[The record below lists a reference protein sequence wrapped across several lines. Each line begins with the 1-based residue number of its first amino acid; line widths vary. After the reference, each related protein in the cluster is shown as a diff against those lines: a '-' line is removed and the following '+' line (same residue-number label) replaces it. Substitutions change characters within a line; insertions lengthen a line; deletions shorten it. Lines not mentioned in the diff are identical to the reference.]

1 MLMKLNFFFAV
12 FLCSLFFLVSCNGSS
27 SEEVLIA
34 EDSTDQKTQ
43 VDPIEVSWND
53 LEKDSIHPET
63 AIIFEGYIGDPGTL
77 VDQTNGK
84 IRIPIYA
91 RRNQK
96 AGFELN
102 LYIPIGTQKNQI
114 KELPAEFIPSD
125 IQITADDNSVLT
137 IGSRVRITATK
148 SETYSPGFVT
158 ANVIKIETV
167 TDEFDATIFSSAVAL
182 TTNMMSDTAL
192 QNVYCYV
199 DGKLDIPS
207 IVFSYTNEISL
218 DLKNSSVKD
227 ISTMAIRLGE
237 GPSTMNDFPD
247 NYTSSDLI
255 LRDYLG
261 KEIKYK
267 STVRLYGMWERY
279 TFASTSPGTFYLEEI
294 EVKK

>member
-1 MLMKLNFFFAV
+1 MKLNFFLAAF
-12 FLCSLFFLVSCNGSS
+12 FGSLFFLVSCNGSS
-27 SEEVLIA
+27 SEDAMVTI
-34 EDSTDQKTQ
+34 DSTNQKTQ
-43 VDPIEVSWND
+43 VDPIKVSWQE
-53 LEKDSIHPET
+53 LEKDSIRAET
-63 AIIFEGYIGDPGTL
+63 QIIFEGYIGDPGTL

-84 IRIPIYA
+84 IRIPIYE
-91 RRNQK
+91 RRHQK
-96 AGFELN
+96 SGFELN
-102 LYIPIGTQKNQI
+102 LYIPIGNQKNQI
-114 KELPAEFIPSD
+114 KELPAEFLPTD
-125 IQITADDNSVLT
+125 IQIIADDNSVLT

-158 ANVIKIETV
+158 ANVIKIETM
-167 TDEFDATIFSSAVAL
+167 TDEFDAAIFTNAVPLSSE
-182 TTNMMSDTAL
+182 MMKDTAL

-247 NYTSSDLI
+247 NYTSADLI

-261 KEIKYK
+261 KEIKYR

-279 TFASTSPGTFYLEEI
+279 TFESTTPGTFYLEEI
-294 EVKK
+294 EIIK

>member
-1 MLMKLNFFFAV
+1 MKLNRFFPAIFGS
-12 FLCSLFFLVSCNGSS
+12 FFMLSSCSGSS
-27 SEEVLIA
+27 SEEALNNG
-34 EDSTDQKTQ
+34 DSTNQKVQ
-43 VDPIEVSWND
+43 IDPIEVSWND
-53 LEKDSIHPET
+53 LEKDSIHAET
-63 AIIFEGYIGDPGTL
+63 QIIFEGYIGDPGTL
-77 VDQTNGK
+77 VDQTDGK
-84 IRIPIYA
+84 IRIPVYE

-102 LYIPIGTQKNQI
+102 LYIPIGTQKNQM
-114 KELPAEFIPSD
+114 KELPAEFLPSD
-125 IQITADDNSVLT
+125 IQIMADDDSVLT

-167 TDEFDATIFSSAVAL
+167 KDEFDATIFSDAVPL
-182 TTNMMSDTAL
+182 TAEMMNDTAL

-227 ISTMAIRLGE
+227 ISSISIRLGE
-237 GPSTMNDFPD
+237 GPSSMNDLPD
-247 NYTSSDLI
+247 NYTSNDLI

-261 KEIKYK
+261 KTISYK
-267 STVRLYGMWERY
+267 STVRLYGVWERY
-279 TFASTSPGTFYLEEI
+279 TFATSTPGAFYLEEI
-294 EVKK
+294 EKIK

>member
-1 MLMKLNFFFAV
+1 MLMKPNFFFAA
-12 FLCSLFFLVSCNGSS
+12 FLSIPFYLISCSGSS
-27 SEEVLIA
+27 SEETLIA
-34 EDSTDQKTQ
+34 EDSTEQKIN
-43 VDPIEVSWND
+43 VDPIEVSWNA
-53 LEKDSIHPET
+53 LEKDSIAPET
-63 AIIFEGYIGDPGTL
+63 EIIFEGYIGDPGTL

-84 IRIPIYA
+84 IRIPIYQ

-102 LYIPIGTQKNQI
+102 LYIPVGTQKNQM
-114 KELPAEFIPSD
+114 KELPAEFLPSD
-125 IQITADDNSVLT
+125 IQIMAEDNSVLT

-148 SETYSPGFVT
+148 TETYSAGFVT
-158 ANVIKIETV
+158 ANVIKIESV
-167 TDEFDATIFSSAVAL
+167 TDDFDATIFVNAVAL
-182 TTNMMSDTAL
+182 TTDMLNDTAV
-192 QNVYCYV
+192 QNVYCYL

-227 ISTMAIRLGE
+227 ISTVAIRLGE

-247 NYTSSDLI
+247 NYTSADLI

-267 STVRLYGMWERY
+267 SNVRLYGVWERY
-279 TFASTSPGTFYLEEI
+279 TFASSSPGVFYLEEI
-294 EVKK
+294 EKIK

>member
-1 MLMKLNFFFAV
+1 MKPNFFFAA
-12 FLCSLFFLVSCNGSS
+12 FLSIPFYLISCSGSS
-27 SEEVLIA
+27 SEETLIA
-34 EDSTDQKTQ
+34 EDSTEQKIQ

-53 LEKDSIHPET
+53 LEKDSIAPET
-63 AIIFEGYIGDPGTL
+63 EIIFEGYIGDPGTL

-84 IRIPIYA
+84 IRIPIYE

-102 LYIPIGTQKNQI
+102 LYIPVGTQKNQM
-114 KELPAEFIPSD
+114 KELPAEFLPSD
-125 IQITADDNSVLT
+125 IQIMADDNSVLT

-148 SETYSPGFVT
+148 SETYSIGFVT

-167 TDEFDATIFSSAVAL
+167 PDDFDATIFASAVAL
-182 TTNMMSDTAL
+182 TTDIMDDTAV
-192 QNVYCYV
+192 QNIYCYV

-227 ISTMAIRLGE
+227 ISTIAIRLGE

-247 NYTSSDLI
+247 NYTSADLI

-261 KEIKYK
+261 QEIKYK
-267 STVRLYGMWERY
+267 STVRLYGVWERY
-279 TFASTSPGTFYLEEI
+279 TYESTTPGTFYLEEI
-294 EVKK
+294 EIIK

>member
-1 MLMKLNFFFAV
+1 MKLNRFFPAIFGS
-12 FLCSLFFLVSCNGSS
+12 FIMLSSCSGSS
-27 SEEVLIA
+27 SEEALNNG
-34 EDSTDQKTQ
+34 DSTNQKVQ
-43 VDPIEVSWND
+43 IDPIEVSWND
-53 LEKDSIHPET
+53 LEKDSIHAET
-63 AIIFEGYIGDPGTL
+63 QIIFEGYIGDPGTL
-77 VDQTNGK
+77 VDQTDGK
-84 IRIPIYA
+84 IRIPVYE

-102 LYIPIGTQKNQI
+102 LYIPIGTQKNQM
-114 KELPAEFIPSD
+114 KELPAEFLPSD

-167 TDEFDATIFSSAVAL
+167 TDEFDATIFSDAVPL
-182 TTNMMSDTAL
+182 TAEMMNDTAL

-227 ISTMAIRLGE
+227 ISSISIRLGE
-237 GPSTMNDFPD
+237 GPSSMNDLPD
-247 NYTSSDLI
+247 NYTSNDLI
-255 LRDYLG
+255 LRDYLS
-261 KEIKYK
+261 KTINYK
-267 STVRLYGMWERY
+267 STVRLYGVWERY
-279 TFASTSPGTFYLEEI
+279 TFATSTPGAFYLEEI
-294 EVKK
+294 EKIK

>member
-1 MLMKLNFFFAV
+1 MKQTFFFFV
-12 FLCSLFFLVSCNGSS
+12 FLSSLFLLVSCNGSS
-27 SEEVLIA
+27 SEEALIA
-34 EDSTDQKTQ
+34 EDSTAQKIQ
-43 VDPIEVSWND
+43 VDPIEASWND
-53 LEKDSIHPET
+53 LEKDSIQSET
-63 AIIFEGYIGDPGTL
+63 AIIFEGYIGDLGTL
-77 VDQTNGK
+77 VDQTDGK
-84 IRIPIYA
+84 IRIPIYQ
-91 RRNQK
+91 RRNQR

-114 KELPAEFIPSD
+114 KELPAEFLPSD
-125 IQITADDNSVLT
+125 IQIMSDDNSVLT

-158 ANVIKIETV
+158 ANVIKIEAL
-167 TDEFDATIFSSAVAL
+167 TDEFDAAIFTSAIPL
-182 TTNMMSDTAL
+182 TVEMMNDTAL
-192 QNVYCYV
+192 QNVYCYL

-247 NYTSSDLI
+247 NYTSADLI

-261 KEIKYK
+261 KTIGYK
-267 STVRLYGMWERY
+267 STVRLYGVWERY